1 MRPPWLN
8 VALCLSLLLLTGCP
22 QTPPSPAPG
31 TSMPPSSD
39 AAKKVRTADEC
50 RTLLALKNQIIGELE
65 NNKLADA
72 DRHLQELLQME
83 PNDPLGYRN
92 LAIARLL
99 AVASNGVTN
108 EQARQ
113 AADQLLAHD
122 SSPTANWLAGRIGV
136 ALAEKL
142 TIPTE
147 RDAALGRAVAL
158 LEKAADGNK
167 VDPGIPY
174 NIFEVTRY
182 ASDAALQEKS
192 RTALVAASERAP
204 DNLFVLTELLLQHV
218 ELKSEQTG
226 ITLSHLLQVAGPL
239 REGIQRRARIDIAEI
254 VSAARESLKLRDSR
268 LLLGK
273 CRQLSSVIRP
283 EDRTQSD
290 LRQLTPH
297 PLEFV
302 LPDFAPDV
310 CPEQPL
316 SPAGAEI
323 RFAIADVNWN
333 VAGRGGPIDA
343 VPVDFDLDGQMD
355 LVILEDNFLRVITVS
370 SGSLHDVEMPAFS
383 IKGGF
388 RALVVADFDRD
399 TAKSKGEPAAGVCF
413 DADPDVILC
422 GMSGVMVCRND
433 LGDDGSRRL
442 VVVEQSGGL
451 SNVPGVNSAIPG
463 DFDHDGDLDL
473 ALATGDGVQLWMQT
487 GGLDFINMSERSLVP
502 AGRLSATQLIA
513 VDWDRDVDLDVMV
526 IGADQPGYMENQR
539 HGEFRWRALDPKFIE
554 PATFASDPIRAFAA
568 EVIEADGNVS
578 WDLATVDRQGLSISL
593 TTTPD
598 RGVNRFLKRIDATPL
613 RLSSLISGDWNND
626 GWIDLAGWTDEGLVW
641 FQGAANGKFT
651 AGSPLATKGIRPHEI
666 RSADVDQDGD
676 LDLIAIAS
684 NSVTLLRNETA
695 APGNWLTVRV
705 RGDYEPQSGKHNQ
718 YGIGS
723 LLEVRRGDHYQA
735 RVITGQVTHFGLGT
749 EPAPAD
755 SLRILWTSGVPQ
767 VVLQPKQ
774 NQAICERQALKGSCP
789 YVYTWDGE
797 RFTFFTDL
805 LWAAPLGLQFA
816 EGVLAPDRPWEYLLV
831 PGAALVERDG
841 RYDLRV
847 TEELWEAAYFDQIE
861 LLAIDHPADVEV
873 FSNEKVGPP
882 DIAKFQIHT
891 VRERRIPAAARDQQG
906 RDVLDQ
912 ITSAD
917 GVFLKA
923 FDEQHRQGLTEP
935 HFLELDL
942 GKLERPEQIT
952 LFLTGWIYP
961 TDTSLNVALSQD
973 PHLDGPQPPSLSV
986 PDADGN
992 WQVVRP
998 FLGFPG
1004 GKTKTIAVDL
1014 SGVFLTDDYRVR
1026 IETTHEIRW
1035 DAAFFTVNESPTET
1049 RVTPLPLLSADL
1061 HYRGFSQP
1069 RPPVVNTPE
1078 TYNYEDV
1085 SRAPKWPTMG
1095 GRYTRFGDVSEL
1107 LTTTDDRLVVMGSGD
1122 EISLSFAVAAE
1133 PLPVGWKRDFFLHNV
1148 GWDKDADLHTVY
1160 GQTTEPLPF
1169 QQMTSYPY
1177 PLGVEPPQTPAYL
1190 EYLRVFQTRQDPAA
1204 RFWKWSG
1211 LP

>member
-1 MRPPWLN
+1 MRRHWLN
-8 VALCLSLLLLTGCP
+8 VALSLSLLLLTGCP
-22 QTPPSPAPG
+22 QTPPPAVSTPG
-31 TSMPPSSD
+31 PTAAPSTDS
-39 AAKKVRTADEC
+39 AKKARTVDEC
-50 RTLLALKNQIIGELE
+50 RALLALKNQIIGELE

-72 DRHLQELLQME
+72 DKHLQELLQLE
-83 PNDPLGYRN
+83 PDDPLGYRN

-108 EQARQ
+108 EQAPQ

-122 SSPTANWLAGRIGV
+122 SSPTAKWLAGRIGV

-142 TIPTE
+142 TVPGE

-158 LEKAADGNK
+158 LEQAADGNK
-167 VDPGIPY
+167 VNPGIPY

-192 RTALVAASERAP
+192 KTALVAAAERTP
-204 DNLFVLTELLLQHV
+204 DNLFLITELLLQQA
-218 ELKSEQTG
+218 ESKSEG
-226 ITLSHLLQVAGPL
+226 ITATLDRLQQSAGPL
-239 REGIQRRARIDIAEI
+239 RDGVLRRTRINVDDLVA
-254 VSAARESLKLRDSR
+254 AARGGVNSDDWRTA
-268 LLLGK
+268 LGK

-290 LRQLTPH
+290 LRQLNPH

-302 LPDFAPDV
+302 LADFAPGV
-310 CPEQPL
+310 CPELLSQPP
-316 SPAGAEI
+316 S
-323 RFAIADVNWN
+323 IAPQF
-333 VAGRGGPIDA
+333 VATDLPWDYADLGLLHDA
-343 VPVDFDLDGQMD
+343 TPVDFDLDGRME
-355 LVILEDNFLRVITVS
+355 ILILGERGLRVLSAGAEGTAYVNVMETR
-370 SGSLHDVEMPAFS
+370 LQ
-383 IKGGF
+383 GGLT
-388 RALVVADFDRD
+388 AMIAADFDRD
-399 TAKSKGEPAAGVCF
+399 TAKSKGEPASGVCF

-422 GMSGVMVCRND
+422 GPAGVTVYRND
-433 LGDDGSRRL
+433 QAADGSRSL
-442 VVVEQSGGL
+442 VAVEQTGGL
-451 SNVPGVNSAIPG
+451 DQVRGVRSAIPG

-473 ALATGDGVQLWMQT
+473 ALATEIGVQIWAQT
-487 GGLDFINMSERSLVP
+487 GLMDFANTTERTLFTDGNV
-502 AGRLSATQLIA
+502 LATSLIA
-513 VDWDRDVDLDVMV
+513 VDWDRDVDLDIVAV
-526 IGADQPGYMENQR
+526 GAIQGGYLENLR
-539 HGEFRWRALDPKFIE
+539 HGEFRWREFDPEFGITTL
-554 PATFASDPIRAFAA
+554 PAAT
-568 EVIEADGNVS
+568 VIEADGNIS
-578 WDLATVDRQGLSISL
+578 WDLAMASESGVSVAW

-598 RGVNRFLKRIDATPL
+598 RGRNRFLKRIEVHATPTAA
-613 RLSSLISGDWNND
+613 LISGDWNND
-626 GWIDLAGWTDEGLVW
+626 GWIDLACVTDEGISW
-641 FQGAANGKFT
+641 WSGAGGGNFA
-651 AGSPLATKGIRPHEI
+651 AESQLPLSTLPMRNL

-676 LDLIAIAS
+676 LDLLAVSDDA
-684 NSVTLLRNETA
+684 VTLLRNETA
-695 APGNWLTVRV
+695 NPGSWLAVRV

-749 EPAPAD
+749 DPAPAD

-789 YVYTWDGE
+789 YLYTWDGE
-797 RFTFFTDL
+797 QFTFFTDL

-847 TEELWEAAYFDQIE
+847 TEELWEAAYFDQVE

-882 DIAKFQIHT
+882 DIAKFQVHT
-891 VRERRIPAAARDQQG
+891 VWERKVPVAARDQRG

-912 ITSAD
+912 IAAAD

-923 FDEQHRQGLTEP
+923 FNEQYRQGLTEP

-973 PHLDGPQPPSLSV
+973 PHLEGPKPPSLSV
-986 PDADGN
+986 PDPDGN

-998 FLGFPG
+998 FMGFPC

-1014 SGVFLTDDYRVR
+1014 SDVFLTEDYRVR

-1035 DAAFFTVNESPTET
+1035 DAAFFTVNESPAET

-1069 RPPVVNTPE
+1069 HPPVVSAPE
-1078 TYNYEDV
+1078 TYDYANV

-1095 GRYTRFGDVSEL
+1095 GRFTRYGDVAEL

-1122 EISLSFAVAAE
+1122 EISLSFAVPAD
-1133 PLPVGWKRDFFLHNV
+1133 PLPAGWRRDFFLHNV

-1177 PLGVEPPQTPAYL
+1177 PPEVEPPQTPAYR
-1190 EYLRVFQTRQDPAA
+1190 EYLRVYQTRQDPAA

-1211 LP
+1211 TP

>member
-8 VALCLSLLLLTGCP
+8 VALGVSLLLLTGCP
-22 QTPPSPAPG
+22 QTPPSPPPG
-31 TSMPPSSD
+31 TSTSPSSD
-39 AAKKVRTADEC
+39 AVPKVRTADEC

-83 PNDPLGYRN
+83 PNDPLGHRN

-99 AVASNGVTN
+99 AVASNGVTS
-108 EQARQ
+108 EQAQQ

-122 SSPTANWLAGRIGV
+122 SSPTAHWLAGRMSV

-142 TIPTE
+142 TIPAE

-192 RTALVAASERAP
+192 KTALVAAAERAP
-204 DNLFVLTELLLQHV
+204 DNLFVLTELLLQQA
-218 ELKSEQTG
+218 ESNAEDF
-226 ITLSHLLQVAGPL
+226 IATLEHLRQLLGPL
-239 REGIQRRARIDIAEI
+239 RDGILRRTRINVDNLVA
-254 VSAARESLKLRDSR
+254 AARAGVNAGDWRTALS
-268 LLLGK
+268 K

-302 LPDFAPDV
+302 LPDFASGV
-310 CPEQPL
+310 CPE
-316 SPAGAEI
+316 SPTPPPSIAPQFAATILPADRAE
-323 RFAIADVNWN
+323 V
-333 VAGRGGPIDA
+333 GLLHDA
-343 VPVDFDLDGQMD
+343 VAVDFDLDGRMEI
-355 LVILEDNFLRVITVS
+355 LVLGERSLQLLAADAEGNFSVKMLELP
-370 SGSLHDVEMPAFS
+370 LP
-383 IKGGF
+383 GGLT
-388 RALVVADFDRD
+388 RLIAADFDRD

-413 DADPDVILC
+413 DADPDVVLC
-422 GMSGVMVCRND
+422 GSDGVTVYRND
-433 LGDDGSRRL
+433 QADDGSRSL
-442 VVVEQSGGL
+442 VVVEQTGGL
-451 SNVPGVNSAIPG
+451 NQVLGARAAIPG

-473 ALATGDGVQLWMQT
+473 ALATDSGVQIWAQT
-487 GGLDFINMSERSLVP
+487 GLMDFANTTER
-502 AGRLSATQLIA
+502 TQFTDGNILAAELIA
-513 VDWDRDVDLDVMV
+513 VDWDRDVDLDIIAV
-526 IGADQPGYMENQR
+526 GAAQGGYLENLR
-539 HGEFRWRALDPKFIE
+539 HGEFRWREFDPEFGITSM
-554 PATFASDPIRAFAA
+554 PAAA
-568 EVIEADGNVS
+568 VIEADGNIS
-578 WDLATVDRQGLSISL
+578 WDLAFSSLSNLSTAL

-598 RGVNRFLKRIDATPL
+598 RGRNQFLKQIEIQSEPTE
-613 RLSSLISGDWNND
+613 SLVSGDWNND
-626 GWIDLAGWTDEGLVW
+626 GWVDLAGVTEHGVSWWSGGDG
-641 FQGAANGKFT
+641 GRFT
-651 AGSPLATKGIRPHEI
+651 AAGQWAFSDDSVETLRA
-666 RSADVDQDGD
+666 ADVDQDGD
-676 LDLIAIAS
+676 LDLIA
-684 NSVTLLRNETA
+684 VTLKSAVLLRNETTA
-695 APGNWLTVRV
+695 SGNWLAVRV

-735 RVITGQVTHFGLGT
+735 RVINGQVTHFGMGT
-749 EPAPAD
+749 DPAPAD

-774 NQAICERQALKGSCP
+774 NQVICERQALKGSCP

-816 EGVLAPDRPWEYLLV
+816 EGVLAPDRPWEYLLI

-861 LLAIDHPADVEV
+861 LLAVDHPADVEV

-891 VRERRIPAAARDQQG
+891 VRERRIPAAARDQRG

-912 ITSAD
+912 IASAD

-923 FDEQHRQGLTEP
+923 YDEQHRQGLTEP

-942 GKLERPEQIT
+942 GTLERPEQIT

-973 PHLDGPQPPSLSV
+973 PHLDGPKPPSLAV

-1014 SGVFLTDDYRVR
+1014 SGVFLTDDYRLR

-1035 DAAFFTVNESPTET
+1035 DAAFFTVNESPAET

-1069 RPPVVNTPE
+1069 RPPVMNAPE
-1078 TYNYEDV
+1078 TYDYEDV

-1177 PLGVEPPQTPAYL
+1177 SPDVEPPQTPAYRD
-1190 EYLRVFQTRQDPAA
+1190 YLRVYQTRQDPAA